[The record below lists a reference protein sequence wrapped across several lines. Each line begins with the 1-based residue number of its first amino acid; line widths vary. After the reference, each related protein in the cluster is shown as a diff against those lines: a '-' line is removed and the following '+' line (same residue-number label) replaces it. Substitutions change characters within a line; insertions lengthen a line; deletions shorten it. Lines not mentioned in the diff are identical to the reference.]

1 MQQIARPIKRK
12 VPIAND
18 IEPAGRLPAAGR

>member
-12 VPIAND
+12 VRIAND
-18 IEPAGRLPAAGR
+18 IEPAGRLSAAGP